1 MRIYPFS
8 NLLQGNQIHG
18 WKQISNK
25 KLQKGHQKTG
35 RALLSLSLCV
45 QPLPFP
51 TLRINTV
58 FRKYLC
64 FPPSHKGMGEK
75 RALPGNSLLFLN
87 TKQKVPSQPDR
98 TPSPER
104 IESKAPIWHQILI
117 LISLPR
123 TPPGT
128 HIQSALGNTE
138 RILLRWKQNR
148 FLEAPTA
155 TGEWLSTRV
164 SRTQEDLP
172 APWNTARGSWPSLI
186 SQGLPRWLS
195 GKESTCQCRK
205 CGFDPWV
212 RKIPWRRK
220 WQPTS
225 VFLHGKSHGQ
235 RSLAGYSPW
244 CCKELDTM
252 EWLTNKCAH
261 I

>member
-25 KLQKGHQKTG
+25 KSQKGHQKTRG
-35 RALLSLSLCV
+35 ALLSLSICV

-51 TLRINTV
+51 ALLINTV
-58 FRKYLC
+58 FWKYLC

-75 RALPGNSLLFLN
+75 QAPPVNSLVFLN
-87 TKQKVPSQPDR
+87 MKQKVPSQPDG
-98 TPSPER
+98 TPSPEW
-104 IESKAPIWHQILI
+104 IERKALIWHQILI

-138 RILLRWKQNR
+138 RISLCWKQNR

-172 APWNTARGSWPSLI
+172 APWNNS
-186 SQGLPRWLS
+186 
-195 GKESTCQCRK
+195 
-205 CGFDPWV
+205 
-212 RKIPWRRK
+212 
-220 WQPTS
+220 
-225 VFLHGKSHGQ
+225 
-235 RSLAGYSPW
+235 
-244 CCKELDTM
+244 
-252 EWLTNKCAH
+252 
-261 I
+261 